1 MARPS
6 LAVREPYDRDHVT
19 RTAVRVFRERG
30 YDGTSMLHI
39 ARALG
44 IHKSSLYHH
53 ITGKEQ
59 ILDDAVRSA
68 LGALLGVLEE
78 PGAVSGRALERL
90 KYVVR
95 RAVQIMVDQLD
106 EVTVLLR
113 VRGNTATER
122 WALEK
127 RREFDRRVQKLVEL
141 ATLEGDIRADD
152 DAALVTRLVFGMSN
166 SATEWYQPG
175 RGLSA
180 DDLASAIIT
189 ICFDGLRLIPQ
200 DPVRAAGAPE
210 SQRSSPPW

>member
-19 RTAVRVFRERG
+19 RTALRVFRERG

-39 ARALG
+39 ARVLG

-59 ILDDAVRSA
+59 LLDDAVRSA
-68 LGALLGVLEE
+68 LEALLGVLDE
-78 PGAVSGRALERL
+78 PMALTGRALERL
-90 KYVVR
+90 EYVVR

-113 VRGNTATER
+113 VRGNTITER

-127 RREFDRRVQKLVEL
+127 RREFDRRVQRLVEL
-141 ATLEGDIRADD
+141 ASLEGDIRADV

-166 SATEWYQPG
+166 SVTEWYQPR
-175 RGLSA
+175 RGLTA
-180 DDLASAIIT
+180 DELASAIIT
-189 ICFDGLRLIPQ
+189 VCFDGVRLIPQ